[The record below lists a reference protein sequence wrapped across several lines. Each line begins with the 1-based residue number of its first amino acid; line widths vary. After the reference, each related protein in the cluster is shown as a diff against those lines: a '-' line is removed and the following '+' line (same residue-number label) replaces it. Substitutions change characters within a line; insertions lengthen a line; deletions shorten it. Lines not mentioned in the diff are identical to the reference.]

1 MNRPL
6 AVLSTLLL
14 LGSAC
19 TAAPS
24 GSSGGRDGESAPPR
38 YEDEN
43 QAAGVD
49 VAAAQA
55 ARKGRQGE
63 EKVVKSDRES
73 VSFGA
78 LRIDPEEPTVVSTLR
93 SSVEFRHSSDS
104 YADYDITWFVNDVE
118 RVGIRSE
125 TLNAKSGRFKKGDVV
140 RFSVSTLTPD
150 GSLLKAD
157 SKKVFIGNATPEI
170 VSRAASG
177 RGIDGLSLEAKDAD
191 GDSVTWAIKD
201 GPPGVTISADGRV
214 RVSQVDLAE
223 DYDGEVVIS
232 ATDPGGASAELHV
245 PVKINAA
252 VAEVKAERTI
262 TRAHTRQTMTADE
275 FEKANLD
282 NLNKVENMSVD
293 EFEAYTKQQEE
304 AEEKRRKQKEAEEER
319 RK

>member
-1 MNRPL
+1 
-6 AVLSTLLL
+6 
-14 LGSAC
+14 
-19 TAAPS
+19 
-24 GSSGGRDGESAPPR
+24 
-38 YEDEN
+38 
-43 QAAGVD
+43 VD

-55 ARKGRQGE
+55 ERKLRQGE
-63 EKVVKSDRES
+63 GKPVKSELGT

-140 RFSVSTLTPD
+140 RFSVSALAPD

-157 SKKVFIGNATPEI
+157 SKKVFIGNSTPEI

-177 RGIDGLSLEAKDAD
+177 RGIDGLSLKAKDAD
-191 GDSVTWAIKD
+191 GDSVTWAIEE
-201 GPPGVTISADGRV
+201 GPPGVTISAAGRV
-214 RVSQVDLAE
+214 RVVQVDLAE

-232 ATDPGGASAELHV
+232 ATDPGGARAEMHV

-252 VAEVKAERTI
+252 AAEVKAERTT
-262 TRAHTRQTMTADE
+262 TRVHTRQTMTADE

-282 NLNKVENMSVD
+282 NLNRVESMSAE
-293 EFEAYTKQQEE
+293 EFEAYTKQQVE
-304 AEEKRRKQKEAEEER
+304 AEEKRRKLEEAQEKR